1 MLGVN
6 AILYGTHRREELEA
20 QWRQLLAPEAPV
32 TNGVWR
38 IGDGPMLRLATSE
51 RDEVSELVIGV
62 RSLEAARRFL
72 LGKGWLGTDSPRSLT
87 LGGPVFQNIR
97 IRLEE
102 GKAARP

>member
-102 GKAARP
+102 GKAAAP